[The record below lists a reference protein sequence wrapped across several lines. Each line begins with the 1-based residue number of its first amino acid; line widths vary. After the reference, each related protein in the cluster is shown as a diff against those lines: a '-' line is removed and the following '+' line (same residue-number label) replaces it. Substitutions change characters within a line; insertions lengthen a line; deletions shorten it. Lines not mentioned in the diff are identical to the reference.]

1 MVDHKLPKELGEK
14 VNVSCK
20 ATGNPIPS
28 INWVKK
34 TASDGHVPVTDVDL
48 KNHTLRINSLLEE
61 HYGDYMCLAENK
73 FGNDTV
79 VLSLGKYS
87 CPYGLV
93 GAVYLTSFRFK
104 PWSILLY
111 RILEGNAHRLQRHS
125 AQKSVNNDT
134 GMVEKLWI

>member
-28 INWVKK
+28 VNWVKK
-34 TASDGHVPVTDVDL
+34 TASDGRHVPVTHVDL
-48 KNHTLRINSLLEE
+48 KNHTLRINSLLEG

-87 CPYGLV
+87 CPYELV
-93 GAVYLTSFRFK
+93 GAVC
-104 PWSILLY
+104 
-111 RILEGNAHRLQRHS
+111 
-125 AQKSVNNDT
+125 
-134 GMVEKLWI
+134 LWGIN